1 MSDKTFIAKVSLPY
15 AEALLD
21 LAKKSNILEKASED
35 ITMINQVLSESDS
48 LNVFLG
54 NPLVTQESK
63 KEVMTQLFSGQVS
76 DIILTFLLV
85 LIDRKRIAY
94 IQYILERYLELAYDL
109 ESLVVAKV
117 VSSVAL
123 TDVQQENLIKKLK
136 SMTGDSQVKL
146 EISVDENLIGGFTVQ
161 IGSKVIDA
169 SLRGQLKEI
178 GYFLEAGVV

>member
-1 MSDKTFIAKVSLPY
+1 M
-15 AEALLD
+15 
-21 LAKKSNILEKASED
+21 
-35 ITMINQVLSESDS
+35 
-48 LNVFLG
+48 
-54 NPLVTQESK
+54 
-63 KEVMTQLFSGQVS
+63 
-76 DIILTFLLV
+76 
-85 LIDRKRIAY
+85 
-94 IQYILERYLELAYDL
+94 
-109 ESLVVAKV
+109 